1 MARPTLH
8 DPRLHPFAGQD
19 LVSLLE
25 LQARRRGDMPFLIWE
40 PAQEPSRT
48 WSYAAFADD
57 TSRIAAGLAG
67 RGIGR
72 GDRLIIHLENCPEFL
87 LLWFA
92 CARIGAIAVTTN
104 TRSSGEEIGFIAEN
118 CGAKAAITQ
127 PAFADLLRNHC
138 PTLSWI
144 AVTDSDA
151 GQEPAG
157 GRPAPTDRFQLLFA
171 DHGIERTGAPDPWAH
186 HSVMYTSGTTSRPKG
201 VLWTQGN
208 ALWGGRV
215 GTFFEDLNATDVSM
229 VFLPLFHCNA
239 LVTQVLSAF
248 WAGAAIVLQR
258 RFSASRFWSVATRN
272 RATVTSVVPFCIR
285 AIADQPIPEHDF
297 RLFIYGINNSFDD
310 QFGVRTL
317 GWWGMTETVI
327 PAISGSLNADDE
339 RGTLGR
345 PSPFMQIA
353 ITDDNGR
360 PVEPGETGNLGVR
373 GIPGLSL
380 FHSYLGMADYTE
392 ECFDE
397 HGFFQTGD
405 RCRLNESG
413 TISFSDR
420 SKDMLK
426 IGGENVAASEI
437 ERVILNVSGVVEVAV
452 VGRRHAMLDEVPV
465 AFVIPREPVNPALT
479 DAISSACRATLADFK
494 QPHEIRLVDTLPRAT
509 LNKVAKAQLRAQ
521 LNAEDQ
527 AATG

>member
-8 DPRLHPFAGQD
+8 DTRLHPFAGQD

-25 LQARRRGDMPFLIWE
+25 LQARRRGDKPFLIWE
-40 PAQEPSRT
+40 PTEEQSRT
-48 WSYAAFADD
+48 WSYAAFATD
-57 TSRIAAGLAG
+57 TARIAAGLAA
-67 RGIGR
+67 RGISH

-118 CGAKAAITQ
+118 CNAVAAITQ
-127 PAFADLLRNHC
+127 PVFADLLRNHC
-138 PTLSWI
+138 PTLRWI

-151 GQEPAG
+151 GQQPASG
-157 GRPAPTDRFQLLFA
+157 QPAPADRFHHLYA
-171 DHGIERTGAPDPWAH
+171 DQGIERTSAPDPWKH

-215 GTFFEDLNATDVSM
+215 GTFFEDLRPDDVTM

-248 WAGAAIVLQR
+248 WSGAAVVLQR

-285 AIADQPIPEHDF
+285 AIADQPVPEHDF

-327 PAISGSLNADDE
+327 PAISGSCNADDE

-353 ITDDNGR
+353 ITNEEGR
-360 PVEPGETGNLGVR
+360 PVEAGETGDLGVR

-380 FHSYLGMADYTE
+380 FHSYLDMPELTE
-392 ECFDE
+392 ESFDE

-405 RCRLNESG
+405 RCRLNEGG
-413 TISFSDR
+413 TISFMDR
-420 SKDMLK
+420 NKDMLK

-437 ERVILNVSGVVEVAV
+437 ERVILSVSGVVEVAV

-465 AFVIPREPVNPALT
+465 AFVIAREPASQALT
-479 DAISSACRATLADFK
+479 EAILATCRTTLADFK
-494 QPHEIRLVDTLPRAT
+494 QPHEIRLVESLPRAT
-509 LNKVAKAQLRAQ
+509 LNKVAKAQLRSQ
-521 LNAEDQ
+521 LVAESQ
-527 AATG
+527 VTTG